1 MTAFGGALSINI
13 SPTAK
18 VMTNRSTSAMRSS
31 GQSMENSLM
40 SSWARGSL
48 RSLDVKSA
56 SAYSSGR
63 RLSSS
68 TTTSTGRSF
77 IDASYMISRARSRE
91 WCRWTPSSLTLGPGH
106 VFTGTRVDLDEF
118 TGSDEQRDLHDESS
132 LESRGLSCARY
143 TVSLDTGLGLGDR
156 QLDRRGQFHSND
168 LVVVQDQ
175 HRLASLF
182 EIFGRLAKAL
192 GGHRHLVVGRLVH
205 EDVVVAVAVQ
215 VLRVAL
221 VHHRLLQAFVRPVR
235 ALDDGPGT
243 GVAQLG
249 AHERATLARLDVLE
263 LDHREE
269 PVVELYGDAV
279 LNVRR

>member
-18 VMTNRSTSAMRSS
+18 VMTNRSTSAMRSC

-106 VFTGTRVDLDEF
+106 VFTCARVDLDEF
-118 TGSDEQRDLHDESS
+118 SGSDEQRYLHDEPG
-132 LESRGLSCARY
+132 LERRGLSCARH
-143 TVSLDTGLGLGDR
+143 TAPLDTGLGLGDCNSTAAGNSTPVSSSACR
-156 QLDRRGQFHSND
+156 ISIALPVSLRK
-168 LVVVQDQ
+168 
-175 HRLASLF
+175 LA
-182 EIFGRLAKAL
+182 APP
-192 GGHRHLVVGRLVH
+192 
-205 EDVVVAVAVQ
+205 
-215 VLRVAL
+215 
-221 VHHRLLQAFVRPVR
+221 RLLE
-235 ALDDGPGT
+235 DTDT
-243 GVAQLG
+243 WS
-249 AHERATLARLDVLE
+249 
-263 LDHREE
+263 
-269 PVVELYGDAV
+269 
-279 LNVRR
+279 